1 MGSVLHYID
10 LILFVWI
17 TIPVGYLLVFT
28 ISARCARGRIYPP
41 TGTKHRFLVLFPAYK
56 EDRVIVEAVTDFLR
70 QEYPKDKYDIAVVSD
85 QMQPGTNEQLLRL
98 PIRLLIASYENSS
111 KAKALALAI
120 DSTAEQDYDMVVIM
134 DADNQ
139 ATPGFLDELNRAY
152 ASGQRAIQAH
162 RKAKNLNTDT
172 AVLDAVSEEINNSIF
187 RLGHNALRL
196 SAALSGSGMAID
208 ASWFREHVKKL
219 ETAGEDKELEAL
231 LLKQHIFI
239 DYLNHVPVYDEKVQ
253 KKENFRHQ
261 RKRWI
266 AAQFDALMN
275 ALPDLPAALSNG
287 NWDYC
292 NKILQ
297 WMLLPRSVLLAAL
310 GLLTLLVTLLSPW
323 ASIKW
328 WALCLV
334 LFLILVTNIPR
345 DLWNRQL
352 LRAIIHLPSLIL
364 IMVGNMFRIRKG
376 VNKKFIHTE
385 HGE

>member
-1 MGSVLHYID
+1 MFSLLQSID
-10 LILFVWI
+10 LILFVLI
-17 TIPVGYLLVFT
+17 SISIGYLLIFT
-28 ISARCARGRIYPP
+28 ISARCARKRIYPP
-41 TGTKHRFLVLFPAYK
+41 TATRHRFLVIFPAYQ

-70 QEYPKDKYDIAVVSD
+70 QDYPKDKYDIVVVSD
-85 QMQPGTNEQLLRL
+85 QMHPSTNEQLLRL
-98 PIRLLIASYENSS
+98 PLQLLIASYENSS

-120 DSTAEQDYDMVVIM
+120 DSTEEQAYDMVVIM

-139 ATPGFLDELNRAY
+139 ATPGFLEELNRAY

-162 RKAKNLNTDT
+162 RKARNLNTDT
-172 AVLDAVSEEINNSIF
+172 AVLDAMSEEINNSIF
-187 RLGHNALRL
+187 RLGHNALHL

-208 ASWFREHVKKL
+208 ARWFREHVKKL

-253 KKENFRHQ
+253 KKENFKHQ

-266 AAQFDALMN
+266 AAQFDALTN
-275 ALPDLPAALSNG
+275 ALPDLPAALRSG

-310 GLLTLLVTLLSPW
+310 GFLTLLVTPLSPW

-328 WALCLV
+328 WGLCLA
-334 LFLILVTNIPR
+334 LFLILVVNIPR

-352 LRAIIHLPSLIL
+352 LKAVLHLPSLIL
-364 IMVGNMFRIRKG
+364 IMVGNMFRIGKG